1 MKTGGKV
8 KNRKFIIGLITVFS
22 IASVVQIG
30 AIVKIVRSGDLVIMS
45 QTASVADLPIRG
57 NFIRGETSETIRD
70 VQSILKKLGLYQ
82 GPVNGT
88 FGNQTEKSVRAYQR
102 TRNLSVT
109 GRLDKVTI
117 ESILSNK

>member
-1 MKTGGKV
+1 
-8 KNRKFIIGLITVFS
+8 
-22 IASVVQIG
+22 
-30 AIVKIVRSGDLVIMS
+30 MS

-88 FGNQTEKSVRAYQR
+88 FGNQTEKSVRAFSDI
-102 TRNLSVT
+102 RNISEHDWAVEAPVHEIVKSEEPTDSIDFSIELS
-109 GRLDKVTI
+109 LI
-117 ESILSNK
+117 ETLNRDIIS